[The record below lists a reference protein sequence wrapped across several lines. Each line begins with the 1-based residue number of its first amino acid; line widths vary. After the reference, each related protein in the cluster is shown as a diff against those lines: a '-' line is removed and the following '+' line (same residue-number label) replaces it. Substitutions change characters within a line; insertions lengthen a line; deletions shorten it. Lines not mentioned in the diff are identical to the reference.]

1 MKVRK
6 ENITLDRLVPG
17 QKGKIAAL
25 KGSGDVFR
33 RLLEMGVTKGELI
46 EVVKL
51 APLGDPI
58 DVKVR
63 GYNLSLRKEE
73 AAKIVVAVIE

>member
-1 MKVRK
+1 MEKQVS
-6 ENITLDRLVPG
+6 LDRLTSRH
-17 QKGKIAAL
+17 KGKVASI

-33 RLLEMGVTKGELI
+33 RLLEMGVTKGEMI
-46 EVVKL
+46 EVVKV

-63 GYNLSLRKEE
+63 GYNLCLRKEE
-73 AAKIVVAVIE
+73 AAKIVVEVIE

>member
-1 MKVRK
+1 M
-6 ENITLDRLVPG
+6 ENTLDRLTSKH
-17 QKGKIAAL
+17 KGKIVSI

-33 RLLEMGVTKGELI
+33 RLLEMGVTKGEVI
-46 EVVKL
+46 EVVKV

-73 AAKIVVAVIE
+73 AAMILVEVIE

>member
-1 MKVRK
+1 M
-6 ENITLDRLVPG
+6 PG
-17 QKGKIAAL
+17 QKGKVAAL
-25 KGSGDVFR
+25 KGSGAVFR
-33 RLLEMGVTKGELI
+33 RLLEMGVTRREMI
-46 EVVKL
+46 EVVKV

-73 AAKIVVAVIE
+73 AAKIVVEVIE